1 MRKRPVISTQKGR
14 PLRPPGERAATAH
27 PLTAVPPYGCGVPDA
42 GKRSAQKEGNQRN
55 TGVANAESA
64 AARDRKRG
72 AVQMRPCPRA
82 SLHPDFGRHF
92 AAGINCQV
100 SAALRRARRDAIVN
114 PQAPSHTAPRTAT
127 LHARAGARQK
137 AFFWNVHWDKPSSRL
152 NPPMWDP

>member
-64 AARDRKRG
+64 AARDRKTEADRR
-72 AVQMRPCPRA
+72 RPYTLILVGTSPRESTA
-82 SLHPDFGRHF
+82 KSLRH
-92 AAGINCQV
+92 
-100 SAALRRARRDAIVN
+100 SAAPAGM
-114 PQAPSHTAPRTAT
+114 PS
-127 LHARAGARQK
+127 
-137 AFFWNVHWDKPSSRL
+137 
-152 NPPMWDP
+152 